1 VKKRKR
7 ERGRVVLA
15 SCFLDIG
22 DSKLTMD
29 GLLSGSNKANK
40 SKVGN
45 GIYTENM
52 EFTGVDDIIGR
63 GVCVKTTY

>member
-1 VKKRKR
+1 
-7 ERGRVVLA
+7 
-15 SCFLDIG
+15 
-22 DSKLTMD
+22 MD
-29 GLLSGSNKANK
+29 GLLSGSIKANK